1 MKSLPRLDWLAKG
14 SPLPWHRESP
24 ASPVIGTVQKSMVY
38 LMVQRSKAKPKEDGV
53 PQVDLASCLWS
64 AGSAG
69 ISSFVPFPLLKW
81 PPEYQT
87 GGAEA
92 GPPLLYTY
100 KKKRNRFSLKRL
112 NWSLLKARPKAPCPP
127 DRARAEDV
135 RSGFRHEIN
144 GFGVP
149 TLSIQVHGRAREQD
163 LQPPLV

>member
-1 MKSLPRLDWLAKG
+1 MLEEWKNKPAKLA
-14 SPLPWHRESP
+14 
-24 ASPVIGTVQKSMVY
+24 QKDRDARWTIKY
-38 LMVQRSKAKPKEDGV
+38 SKAKPKEDGV

-127 DRARAEDV
+127 DRARAEDG

-144 GFGVP
+144 CFGVP

>member
-1 MKSLPRLDWLAKG
+1 MLEEWKNKPAKLAQKDRDALDHQIQQSQAEGGWRAAGGSRILPLERGLG
-14 SPLPWHRESP
+14 WHLLVR
-24 ASPVIGTVQKSMVY
+24 AVPVTEM
-38 LMVQRSKAKPKEDGV
+38 AAGV
-53 PQVDLASCLWS
+53 PDRRCR
-64 AGSAG
+64 G
-69 ISSFVPFPLLKW
+69 
-81 PPEYQT
+81 
-87 GGAEA
+87 